1 MPRPERYIV
10 PAAPARAEIT
20 IERSR
25 FIASLER
32 VQSPEEAREVVA
44 RISVGFADATHN
56 CWAYNAGPPGDTAQ
70 VGMSD
75 DGEPHGTAGRPMLN
89 ALLHSQCGEVCV
101 VVTRYFGGVKLGKG
115 GLVRA
120 YTQAVQAVL
129 EAVELTER
137 IEYAHLSVR
146 LDYGFHEPL
155 KRLYPHY
162 EAEVLS
168 EEFSDGVRHKLRV
181 PEERERALRRAIS
194 ENTSGR
200 AVVQKE
206 TT

>member
-1 MPRPERYIV
+1 MPKPSRYLV

-32 VQSPEEAREVVA
+32 AQSPEQAREVVA
-44 RISVGFADATHN
+44 RISAQFADATHN
-56 CWAYNAGPPGDTAQ
+56 CWAYNAGPPDDTAQ

-120 YTQAVQAVL
+120 YTQAVQAAL
-129 EAVELTER
+129 EAAEFMER
-137 IEYAHLSVR
+137 IDYVHISVQ
-146 LDYGFHEPL
+146 LDYEFHEPL
-155 KRLYPHY
+155 KRLYPQF
-162 EAEVLS
+162 EVEVLG
-168 EEFSDGVRHKLRV
+168 EEFTAGVRHKLRL
-181 PEERERALRRAIS
+181 PEERELALRRAIS